1 MWIITIININ
11 NIYLYIYIYVYSQW
25 DPVIK
30 VYRWQWNLPIELQR
44 ECHNADLLECNS
56 QPIRESSWRLIY
68 VSITTPV
75 ITIIII
81 IICCINIMRHS
92 WMIEISLIDGWIVW
106 YWLMD
111 FIWYFPFEIIYIIII
126 LYIYQFSLI
135 SIGQV
140 SVTSVGGEN
149 EYDCDGNAHCM
160 TVVDGSLC
168 NAYGNISK
176 WSWWWW
182 WW

>member
-11 NIYLYIYIYVYSQW
+11 NIYLYIYIYSQW

-44 ECHNADLLECNS
+44 ECHDADLLECNS
-56 QPIRESSWRLIY
+56 QSIRESSWRLIH

-92 WMIEISLIDGWIVW
+92 WMIEIPLID
-106 YWLMD
+106 WLMD
-111 FIWYFPFEIIYIIII
+111 GWMDGLFDIDWWILSSTFHLRLYIIYIYHHHHICLSI
-126 LYIYQFSLI
+126 LNNKYRA
-135 SIGQV
+135 
-140 SVTSVGGEN
+140 SVGDFSWRREWIWLWW
-149 EYDCDGNAHCM
+149 ECSLHDCSRWIAM
-160 TVVDGSLC
+160 
-168 NAYGNISK
+168 
-176 WSWWWW
+176 
-182 WW
+182 